1 MNNESSRYLVDQDW
15 LLANAEFEATEGS
28 VSVGGSNADG
38 TQSAAGVHSPFKH
51 GGHDDRSVGA
61 FAQLVEFGRR
71 KMGLSLEQLA
81 EEADIDLEE
90 LVEIERAN
98 AQPSPR
104 ALHRLAL
111 TLKLPLEPLATVAG
125 LVKARDENLEQAV
138 YRFAAQSEPN
148 CKLSPQEEEAYNS
161 FVTVLLSLSK
171 TPQQ

>member
-1 MNNESSRYLVDQDW
+1 MNNESNRYLVDQEW
-15 LLANAEFEATEGS
+15 LLSNAEFEATEGS
-28 VSVGGSNADG
+28 VSVHGSNAVGAQNVVNLD
-38 TQSAAGVHSPFKH
+38 SPVKH
-51 GGHDDRSVGA
+51 REHDDHSVGA

-81 EEADIDLEE
+81 KETGIDLEE
-90 LVEIERAN
+90 LVEIERAY

-111 TLKLPLEPLATVAG
+111 TLNLPVKPLATVAG
-125 LVKARDENLEQAV
+125 LVKTRDENLEQAV

-148 CKLSPQEEEAYNS
+148 CELSPQEEEAYNS

-171 TPQQ
+171 SAQQ

>member
-1 MNNESSRYLVDQDW
+1 MNNQSSRYRVDQDW

-28 VSVGGSNADG
+28 VSVRGSNADVAESVASQG
-38 TQSAAGVHSPFKH
+38 THVKH
-51 GGHDDRSVGA
+51 RGHDDHSVGA

-81 EEADIDLEE
+81 METDIDLEE
-90 LVEIERAN
+90 LVEIERTN

-111 TLKLPLEPLATVAG
+111 TLKLPVEPLATVAG

-148 CKLSPQEEEAYNS
+148 CELSPQEEEAYNS

-171 TPQQ
+171 PPQQ